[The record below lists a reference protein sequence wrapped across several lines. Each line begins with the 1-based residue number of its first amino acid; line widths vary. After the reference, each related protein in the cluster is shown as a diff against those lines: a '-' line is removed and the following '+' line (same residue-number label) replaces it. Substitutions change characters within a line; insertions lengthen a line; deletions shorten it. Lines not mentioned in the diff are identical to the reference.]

1 MDILV
6 IALAAVALWG
16 VSFSLRGHEDYL
28 SRESTGSVKGIFA
41 VIILYSH
48 MRGYVTISPHR
59 KLYIFIPARVSRT
72 ADGGDVSAV
81 FRIWC
86 DGRSEKRPGPVRGQ
100 FPYAPAP

>member
-48 MRGYVTISPHR
+48 MRGYVTIPPPQGVI
-59 KLYIFIPARVSRT
+59 YT
-72 ADGGDVSAV
+72 
-81 FRIWC
+81 
-86 DGRSEKRPGPVRGQ
+86 RPCSD
-100 FPYAPAP
+100 FSDS